1 MTYELLERIA
11 ILEREKAELEKELH
25 ASVVE
30 RHDAEH
36 IADAYKTERDIQR
49 ERAQAMHRRAQRA
62 ESELA
67 SLTKRTAAE
76 IRTLNALVE
85 GVQQNELHWLLQ
97 FLHCARLADSA
108 MTEGLKECERLRAEL
123 AELAERDAR
132 VEELKAESE
141 RHYRSSV
148 DDKVNF
154 VIARI
159 RARAMHR
166 RAQKAEGEL
175 ARHGGSRRQLDQS
188 LTSEIVR
195 RVACERSLSLALSEG
210 LKECERLRTLKSL
223 AERSADNAFSMLAH
237 AEMREEAAKKR
248 AAVLTEALA
257 AVEYVYAEPAHPD
270 GNNSFSRLECSYCG
284 AGEAEPHDRQCL
296 VGRALGR
303 IPAEVP
309 NE

>member
-97 FLHCARLADSA
+97 FLHCERLADTA
-108 MTEGLKECERLRAEL
+108 MTEGLKECERLRE
-123 AELAERDAR
+123 
-132 VEELKAESE
+132 ESE
-141 RHYRSSV
+141 RLRESEYCWR
-148 DDKVNF
+148 KQWCEEQA
-154 VIARI
+154 IACD
-159 RARAMHR
+159 
-166 RAQKAEGEL
+166 L
-175 ARHGGSRRQLDQS
+175 RHQYSHLHDEVTKRDAS
-188 LTSEIVR
+188 L
-195 RVACERSLSLALSEG
+195 
-210 LKECERLRTLKSL
+210 
-223 AERSADNAFSMLAH
+223 DNAFRMLAT

-248 AAVLTEALA
+248 VSQLTEALEA
-257 AVEYVYAEPAHPD
+257 AKRCYAGDCSSCPD
-270 GNNSFSRLECSYCG
+270 NG
-284 AGEAEPHDRQCL
+284 CL
-296 VGRALGR
+296 VGIALGR